1 MDAARGSKPF
11 APVLA
16 AAGGTGG
23 HLFPAEALAA
33 ALDKRGIPV
42 HLVTDRR
49 AARFGGAFADD
60 RIHVVTSAT
69 FHSRNP
75 IAMAQTFATLATGF
89 NQARKLIRRLKPL
102 AVIGFG
108 GYPTLPPVMAAVWCR
123 VPSLVHD
130 SNAVIGRANRLLA
143 PRVTAIA
150 TTFPDVFS
158 DAPVLAAKA
167 TLTGNPLRPA
177 VIAAASVP
185 YPAPSEPLRLLV
197 TGGSQGA

>member
-23 HLFPAEALAA
+23 HLFPAEALE
-33 ALDKRGIPV
+33 KRGIPV

-60 RIHVVTSAT
+60 RVHVVASAT

-75 IAMAQTFATLATGF
+75 IAVAQTLATLATGF

-102 AVIGFG
+102 ADIGFG
-108 GYPTLPPVMAAVWCR
+108 GLRTIPPVTAAVWCR

-130 SNAVIGRANRLLA
+130 SN
-143 PRVTAIA
+143 
-150 TTFPDVFS
+150 
-158 DAPVLAAKA
+158 
-167 TLTGNPLRPA
+167 
-177 VIAAASVP
+177 
-185 YPAPSEPLRLLV
+185 
-197 TGGSQGA
+197 